1 MTSFCEL
8 MHCTLPTARGRR
20 WRCSRRPSRAT
31 HITAPLGL
39 AAQCCQHLA
48 TNCNAPDR
56 DAIRPK
62 RIDFGRRAIE
72 VAGDDP
78 GVLAHGAMALTVLGE
93 DLDAMI
99 ALVDHALALNSSY
112 ARGWHISSFLRLW
125 AGQTSMQRWPCASAR
140 ARSRERR
147 RS

>member
-1 MTSFCEL
+1 
-8 MHCTLPTARGRR
+8 
-20 WRCSRRPSRAT
+20 
-31 HITAPLGL
+31 
-39 AAQCCQHLA
+39 
-48 TNCNAPDR
+48 
-56 DAIRPK
+56 
-62 RIDFGRRAIE
+62 
-72 VAGDDP
+72 
-78 GVLAHGAMALTVLGE
+78 MALAVLGE